1 MACATTTC
9 LGAPSASKTVALSK
23 EPRRPEMVNASPRA
37 PLEAYASSSDVV
49 PSSATAVPARG
60 CPPQLFTSALSSE
73 ASFFSFSAFSFSAVG
88 PLASKTVTSPPLLR
102 RVAVATILPPTTSSS
117 LASTPS
123 FPSSPSFVSSFSAS
137 SLPKAS
143 SSPFFF
149 VVVAGSST
157 SPSSMRRPSPRP
169 AVISASTR
177 SLTAASSVR
186 PATTCIRSTPR
197 VAVTFAARSSASKYL
212 GNAAPDSTSATS
224 SCVPPWMTCASAA
237 CSSSRSRHRGTRA
250 SMDAA

>member
-1 MACATTTC
+1 
-9 LGAPSASKTVALSK
+9 
-23 EPRRPEMVNASPRA
+23 MVNASPRA
-37 PLEAYASSSDVV
+37 PLEAYASSSDVLS
-49 PSSATAVPARG
+49 PATAVPARG
-60 CPPQLFTSALSSE
+60 CPPQLFTSALRSE
-73 ASFFSFSAFSFSAVG
+73 ASFFSFSAFDDAVD

-102 RVAVATILPPTTSSS
+102 RVAVATTLPPTTSSS
-117 LASTPS
+117 LASTS
-123 FPSSPSFVSSFSAS
+123 SSPSSLSFSSSFFSASSFSAS
-137 SLPKAS
+137 NSPS
-143 SSPFFF
+143 S
-149 VVVAGSST
+149 VVVAGQPP
-157 SPSSMRRPSPRP
+157 SPSSRCPATPSPR

-212 GNAAPDSTSATS
+212 GNARPDSTSATS

-237 CSSSRSRHRGTRA
+237 YSSSRSRHRGTRA

>member
-1 MACATTTC
+1 MACATTAC
-9 LGAPSASKTVALSK
+9 LGAPLASKTVAPSK

-37 PLEAYASSSDVV
+37 PLEAYASSYDV
-49 PSSATAVPARG
+49 PSPATAVPARG
-60 CPPQLFTSALSSE
+60 CPPQLFTSALRSE
-73 ASFFSFSAFSFSAVG
+73 ASFFSFSAFDDAVD

-102 RVAVATILPPTTSSS
+102 RVAVATTLPPTTSSS

-123 FPSSPSFVSSFSAS
+123 SPSSLSFSSSSFSAS
-137 SLPKAS
+137 SFSAS
-143 SSPFFF
+143 NSPSS
-149 VVVAGSST
+149 VVAGQPP
-157 SPSSMRRPSPRP
+157 SPSSRCPATPSPR

-212 GNAAPDSTSATS
+212 GNARPDSTSATS

-237 CSSSRSRHRGTRA
+237 YSSSRSRHRGTRA